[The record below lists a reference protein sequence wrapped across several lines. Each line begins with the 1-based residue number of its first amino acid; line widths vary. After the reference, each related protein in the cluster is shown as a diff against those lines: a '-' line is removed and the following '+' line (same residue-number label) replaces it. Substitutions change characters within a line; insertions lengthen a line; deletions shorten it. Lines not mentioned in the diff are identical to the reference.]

1 MMTAPSSPARSSF
14 NRAISSAWVKGP
26 PVAPLAVLCLIT
38 IVTERA
44 WSTHAPRNRWSGCRC
59 RWPRR
64 GARADAGAQPPWSTN
79 SPLQVTVL
87 LKLTEIYQI
96 LRRDNSLT
104 QAMERSLVM
113 VDRTKAMF
121 GESVSALRHGDAR
134 ARRLDI
140 YEEDQRVN
148 EYQQEVRRKV
158 FQHLAVTGGL
168 NLKSGL
174 ILTSIVIDIERIGD
188 YTKNITELADAH
200 PGKLDSGRYD
210 PDIRRIEEAVAALF
224 EGTVRIVRSGNAE
237 GARAIIRDHL
247 WIKRRCDDIARDL
260 AATAGA
266 DLSQSDAVTTALY
279 ARYLK
284 RVGSHLMNILSS
296 VINPFDKIGYR
307 DTTEDAV
314 GLSRQTGA

>member
-1 MMTAPSSPARSSF
+1 M
-14 NRAISSAWVKGP
+14 
-26 PVAPLAVLCLIT
+26 
-38 IVTERA
+38 
-44 WSTHAPRNRWSGCRC
+44 
-59 RWPRR
+59 
-64 GARADAGAQPPWSTN
+64 
-79 SPLQVTVL
+79 
-87 LKLTEIYQI
+87 LKLTEIYEI

-104 QAMERSLVM
+104 QAIERSWLM
-113 VDRTKAMF
+113 LDRTNAMF
-121 GESVSALRHGDAR
+121 RESLSALRDGDGR
-134 ARRLDI
+134 TQRLDI

-148 EYQQEVRRKV
+148 EYQQEARRKV
-158 FQHLAVTGGL
+158 FRHLAVTGGL
-168 NLKSGL
+168 NLKAGL

-200 PGKLDSGRYD
+200 PGKLNSGRYD

-224 EGTVRIVRSGNAE
+224 DGTVGIVKSGNAE
-237 GARAIIRDHL
+237 GARALIRDHL

-284 RVGSHLMNILSS
+284 RVGAHLMNILSS

-314 GLSRQTGA
+314 GPSRQTDA